1 MIKSRAGLLLEGDVE
16 RDVKEGD
23 SGEGG
28 VGVGEDELWDCPV
41 GVLFLRI
48 GDLTINWLQ
57 HATI

>member
-28 VGVGEDELWDCPV
+28 VGVGEDEL
-41 GVLFLRI
+41 
-48 GDLTINWLQ
+48 
-57 HATI
+57 